1 MCSSYDPVLFSESKT
16 LVHKLKQLN
25 RIMTD
30 NYYCIVIYYS
40 SEAGYSYD
48 NVNTFY
54 ACHKL

>member
-30 NYYCIVIYYS
+30 NYYCIVVSIILLRR
-40 SEAGYSYD
+40 
-48 NVNTFY
+48 VIHMTT
-54 ACHKL
+54 